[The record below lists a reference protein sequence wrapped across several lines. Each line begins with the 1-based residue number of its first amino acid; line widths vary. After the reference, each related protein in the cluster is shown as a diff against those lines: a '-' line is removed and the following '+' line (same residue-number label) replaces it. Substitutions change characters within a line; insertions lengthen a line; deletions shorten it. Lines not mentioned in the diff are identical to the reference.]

1 MEIKKLKGTLA
12 GGTCALVL
20 LTTAIFSSCQKD
32 TSVTPSIP
40 VASTAET
47 NSIDY
52 KNHHSTGYIGSKTGV
67 TGSSGTTGITGT
79 TGATGTTGSTG
90 TTGTTGTTGSTGTT
104 GATGTVGSTTSG
116 GTTTTGTIS
125 YNSSGP
131 IVLKSNTTVS
141 GLSIDL
147 SNASTVGISGNGVSN
162 VHITNC
168 RIVNTSSFAIDIK
181 SCSNITIDN
190 CFIANV
196 GFGVYAEGGC
206 TGIKVNNNQ
215 FLNVNGISTNYFG
228 HAVQFNGVTGGGNQ
242 INYNRVENIAGVA
255 LHPHDILSVYESNG
269 IPGDSIQVIGNWIR
283 GGQLSKWPTSNA
295 GACGIVLGDV
305 NGSYQVARGNILVNP
320 GAGGVA
326 NIGNGTGIKMD
337 HNIIFSVQTPVTGQG
352 LGVQNNTKTDV
363 GYNRENWTNSSGGN
377 TLNSSPY
384 SQYWI
389 SSSPTPLNWTTNT
402 WADRSVTASALPAT
416 IITMK

>member
-1 MEIKKLKGTLA
+1 MIPKNGKFGIGIIMPIATLFAISVVTSCTKDNSPLPNATSTKSSTVNSASSTTISTSQA
-12 GGTCALVL
+12 GGTSSGS
-20 LTTAIFSSCQKD
+20 TT
-32 TSVTPSIP
+32 TTV
-40 VASTAET
+40 
-47 NSIDY
+47 
-52 KNHHSTGYIGSKTGV
+52 KTG
-67 TGSSGTTGITGT
+67 S
-79 TGATGTTGSTG
+79 TGATGKTGSTTTTVKTGSTG
-90 TTGTTGTTGSTGTT
+90 ATGKTGSTTT
-104 GATGTVGSTTSG
+104 TVKTGSTATPA
-116 GTTTTGTIS
+116 TIS

-377 TLNSSPY
+377 TVNSSPY